1 MQNRPREITSG
12 GRCNVKK
19 ITSYL
24 QGYLHPARGLTVAAG
39 HSGLAPPSVCSGC
52 GGLLPGGVLFPQAL
66 VVVAPDVFL
75 LVGEL
80 LAAGVSG
87 VVGDFLVGACGEHAL
102 KVHLNGAGG
111 GCDI

>member
-1 MQNRPREITSG
+1 M
-12 GRCNVKK
+12 KK

-39 HSGLAPPSVCSGC
+39 ARGLAPPSVCSGC
-52 GGLLPGGVLFPQAL
+52 GGLLPGGVLFPKAL

-80 LAAGVSG
+80 LATGVSAFG
-87 VVGDFLVGACGEHAL
+87 VVGDYLVGASGEHAL
-102 KVHLNGAGG
+102 EVHLNGAGG
-111 GCDI
+111 RCDI

>member
-1 MQNRPREITSG
+1 MQNRPREIASG

-39 HSGLAPPSVCSGC
+39 GSGLASPSVCSGC
-52 GGLLPGGVLFPQAL
+52 GGLLPGGVLFPHAL
-66 VVVAPDVFL
+66 AVVAPDVFL

-80 LAAGVSG
+80 LVAFVLAIG
-87 VVGDFLVGACGEHAL
+87 VVGDAACGEHAL
-102 KVHLNGAGG
+102 EVHLDGAGG
-111 GCDI
+111 RCYI

>member
-39 HSGLAPPSVCSGC
+39 RSGLAPPSVCSGC
-52 GGLLPGGVLFPQAL
+52 GGLLPGGMLFPKAL
-66 VVVAPDVFL
+66 VVVAPNVFL

-80 LAAGVSG
+80 LAAFVSACG
-87 VVGDFLVGACGEHAL
+87 VVGDAACGEHAL
-102 KVHLNGAGG
+102 EVHLNGAGG
-111 GCDI
+111 RCDI